1 MNVRKKFSGQLIAI
15 SLFLVVTVFGMI
27 SGFGFEYTKYN
38 EYTAEIAKLKEQIE
52 NKDVKIKNLRST
64 KYDSNENLEKTARK
78 RLNMVKP
85 NETVYI
91 DINR

>member
-1 MNVRKKFSGQLIAI
+1 MNVRKKFSGQFIAI

-27 SGFGFEYTKYN
+27 SGFKFEYTKYN
-38 EYTAEIAKLKEQIE
+38 EYKAEIASLNDQIE
-52 NKDVKIKNLRST
+52 TTDSKIKNLRST
-64 KYDSNENLEKTARK
+64 KSINNETLEKTARK

-91 DINR
+91 DINQ

>member
-1 MNVRKKFSGQLIAI
+1 MNVRKKFSGQFIAI

-27 SGFGFEYTKYN
+27 SGFGFEFTKYY
-38 EYTAEIAKLKEQIE
+38 EYKAEIAKLNDQIE
-52 NKDVKIKNLRST
+52 NKDAKIKNLRST
-64 KYDSNENLEKTARK
+64 KSYSNENLEKTARK

>member
-38 EYTAEIAKLKEQIE
+38 EYKAEIAKLNEQIE